1 MGLIKHF
8 VVNGVNAQNASV
20 IYFQTLHSN

>member
-8 VVNGVNAQNASV
+8 VVNGVNAQNSSV